1 MNKYKTLLVNIGLF
15 TINAVSTKLIT
26 FFLIP
31 LYTYFLS
38 TQEYGITD
46 MSLTVAGLISPVV
59 VASINDSVVRFII
72 DDKKNAQKYITIGFW
87 ISCIGCL
94 ISAALLPVLDLDIFG
109 GLGDYKGLF
118 FIYFVITLFSSF
130 FSNTARGLNQIKL
143 ITWTSIISSL
153 VSAASAGILI
163 GLLRFKVDGYFY
175 SLSLG
180 GFVSIIL
187 FVFAG
192 KVYRYIR
199 FPSLKKDKYLER
211 MLIYSFPLIPNAI
224 FWWAGT
230 SINRFFITSV
240 LGIGASGL
248 FAAASKIP
256 NVMNLVSSTFWQAWS
271 LSAFQ
276 EYKTT
281 GITKFFSNIFMVFRI
296 ICTLFASLIIALTPF
311 IASILLQK
319 QFYTAWPLIP
329 LLILAFFFNVLAG
342 FYGTV
347 FTTAMKTSMLFWTTV
362 ISAIAVIVF
371 TALFIYP
378 YGLYGAALAMI
389 ISNIVMLISR
399 VFLSSK
405 VLDIQVNGKIVLPSI
420 LLLVSQTVIVSAQ
433 IPNYTIFSIITF
445 ILLLILSIFEV
456 LPLAKQFIVSHKK

>member
-26 FFLIP
+26 FLLIP
-31 LYTYFLS
+31 LYTYSLS

-46 MSLTVAGLISPVV
+46 MSLTVTGLISPVV

-72 DDKKNAQKYITIGFW
+72 DDKENIQRYITIGFW

-94 ISAALLPVLDLDIFG
+94 ISALLLPVLNLSIFG

-143 ITWTSIISSL
+143 ITWTSIVSSL

-163 GLLRFKVDGYFY
+163 GFLGFKVDGYFY

-187 FVFAG
+187 FILVG
-192 KVYRYIR
+192 KVYRYIKL
-199 FPSLKKDKYLER
+199 PSFKKDKHLDR
-211 MLIYSFPLIPNAI
+211 MLIYSLPLIPNAI

-256 NVMNLVSSTFWQAWS
+256 NIMNLVSSTFWQAWS

-276 EYKTT
+276 EYKTA
-281 GITKFFSNIFMVFRI
+281 GINNFFSSIFMAFRI
-296 ICTLFASLIIALTPF
+296 ICTLFASLIITLTPF

-347 FTTAMKTSMLFWTTV
+347 FTTAMKTSLLFWTTV
-362 ISAIAVIVF
+362 ISAIAVIIF

-389 ISNIVMLISR
+389 ISNLVMFVSR
-399 VFLSSK
+399 IFLSSK
-405 VLDIQVNGKIVLPSI
+405 ILDIKVNWKIVLPSI
-420 LLLVSQTVIVSAQ
+420 LLLAAQTLIVSAQ
-433 IPNYTIFSIITF
+433 IPSYSILSVIIFIF
-445 ILLLILSIFEV
+445 LLILNIFEMI
-456 LPLAKQFIVSHKK
+456 PLAKQFITSHKK